1 MMIPLGDGQRRFGF
15 PFATVAII
23 VLNAMVFGYE
33 MSLLLLDEDSFLQF
47 INTFGTVP
55 FDIIQRQGL
64 GALSVLTATFVHG
77 DPFHILG
84 NMVFLWVFGRK
95 VEDLTGSFNFLF
107 FYLLCGILAGVA
119 SILSQLES
127 PRPSIG
133 ASGAVSG
140 VMAAYMLFYLRQ
152 RVRTLIFI
160 GPIPIVPRIPA
171 GVLIG
176 YWLLLQALYI
186 ELGLSTGVDYWA
198 HMGGFGAGVLLIFL
212 FLRQE
217 IVLYHPSMR
226 R

>member
-1 MMIPLGDGQRRFGF
+1 
-15 PFATVAII
+15 
-23 VLNAMVFGYE
+23 
-33 MSLLLLDEDSFLQF
+33 
-47 INTFGTVP
+47 
-55 FDIIQRQGL
+55 
-64 GALSVLTATFVHG
+64 VLTATFIHG

-119 SILSQLES
+119 SILSRPDS
-127 PRPSIG
+127 PIPGIG

-186 ELGLSTGVDYWA
+186 ELGFSTGVDYWA
-198 HMGGFGAGVLLIFL
+198 HVGGFGAGLLLIFL
-212 FLRQE
+212 FLRRE
-217 IVLYHPSMR
+217 IVLYRPGIYR
-226 R
+226 

>member
-1 MMIPLGDGQRRFGF
+1 MIPLGDGQRRFGF
-15 PFATVAII
+15 PFATLAVI
-23 VLNAMVFGYE
+23 VLNAIVFGYE
-33 MSLLLLDEDSFLQF
+33 MSLDGDGLWQF
-47 INTFGTVP
+47 VNTFGTVP
-55 FDIIQRQGL
+55 FDITHRQGL
-64 GALSVLTATFVHG
+64 GTLSVLTATFIHA
-77 DPFHILG
+77 DLFHILG

-119 SILSQLES
+119 SILSRPDS
-127 PRPSIG
+127 PIPGIG

-186 ELGLSTGVDYWA
+186 ELGFSTGVDYWA
-198 HMGGFGAGVLLIFL
+198 HVGGFGAGLLLIFL
-212 FLRQE
+212 FLRRE
-217 IVLYHPSMR
+217 IVLYRPGIYR
-226 R
+226 

>member
-1 MMIPLGDGQRRFGF
+1 MMIPLGDGQRRSGF
-15 PFATVAII
+15 PSATLAVI
-23 VLNAMVFGYE
+23 VLNAIVFGYE
-33 MSLLLLDEDSFLQF
+33 MSLDGDGLWQF
-47 INTFGTVP
+47 VNTFGTVP
-55 FDIIQRQGL
+55 FEITHRQGL
-64 GALSVLTATFVHG
+64 GALSVLTATFIHANL
-77 DPFHILG
+77 FHILG

-107 FYLLCGILAGVA
+107 FYLLCGTLADVT
-119 SILSQLES
+119 SILSKPES
-127 PRPSIG
+127 PMPGIG

-186 ELGLSTGVDYWA
+186 ELGFVDYRGVDYWA
-198 HMGGFGAGVLLIFL
+198 HVGGFGAGLMLIFL
-212 FLRQE
+212 FLRKE
-217 IVLYHPSMR
+217 IVLYRPGIHG
-226 R
+226 

>member
-15 PFATVAII
+15 PFATLAIV
-23 VLNAMVFGYE
+23 VLNAIVFGYE
-33 MSLLLLDEDSFLQF
+33 ISLLFIDEDSLFQF

-55 FDIIQRQGL
+55 FDITHRQGL
-64 GALSVLTATFVHG
+64 GTLSALTATFIHG
-77 DPFHILG
+77 SPLHILG

-107 FYLLCGILAGVA
+107 FYLLCGVLADVA
-119 SILSQLES
+119 SILSRPES
-127 PRPSIG
+127 PIPGIG

-140 VMAAYMLFYLRQ
+140 VMAAYMLFYLKR

-160 GPIPIVPRIPA
+160 GPIPILPRIPA

-186 ELGLSTGVDYWA
+186 ELDLSTNVDYWA
-198 HMGGFGAGVLLIFL
+198 HVGGFGAGLMLVFL
-212 FLRQE
+212 FLRRE
-217 IVLYHPSMR
+217 IVLYRPSIHG
-226 R
+226 

>member
-15 PFATVAII
+15 PFATLAII
-23 VLNAMVFGYE
+23 VLNAIVFGYE
-33 MSLLLLDEDSFLQF
+33 MSLDGDGLWQF
-47 INTFGTVP
+47 INAFGTVP
-55 FDIIQRQGL
+55 FDITHRQGL
-64 GALSVLTATFVHG
+64 GALSMLTATFIHAN
-77 DPFHILG
+77 PFHISG

-107 FYLLCGILAGVA
+107 FYLLCGILADVT
-119 SILSQLES
+119 SILSKPES
-127 PRPSIG
+127 PIPGIG

-176 YWLLLQALYI
+176 YWVLLQALYI
-186 ELGLSTGVDYWA
+186 DLGFVDY
-198 HMGGFGAGVLLIFL
+198 
-212 FLRQE
+212 
-217 IVLYHPSMR
+217 
-226 R
+226 

>member
-1 MMIPLGDGQRRFGF
+1 MIPLGDGQRRFGV
-15 PFATVAII
+15 PFATLAII
-23 VLNAMVFGYE
+23 VLNAIVFGYE
-33 MSLLLLDEDSFLQF
+33 MSLLLRDADSLLQF
-47 INTFGTVP
+47 VNTFGTVP
-55 FDIIQRQGL
+55 FDIIHRQGL
-64 GALSVLTATFVHG
+64 GALSVLTATFIHG

-95 VEDLTGSFNFLF
+95 VEDLTGSLNFLF
-107 FYLLCGILAGVA
+107 FYLLCGILAGVT
-119 SILSQLES
+119 SILSRPES
-127 PRPSIG
+127 SIPGIG

-140 VMAAYMLFYLRQ
+140 VMAAYMLFYLRR

-160 GPIPIVPRIPA
+160 GPIPLVPRIPA

-198 HMGGFGAGVLLIFL
+198 HVGGFGAGVLLIFL

-217 IVLYHPSMR
+217 IFLYHPSMR